1 MKGQNEKGTFGKK
14 MLHLDKNKEVVD
26 SIKINKNEPAF
37 P

>member
-1 MKGQNEKGTFGKK
+1 MKKGHLAKK